1 MSKGTLRSQK
11 VSTGF
16 HLVLLWPS
24 TSYCHLS
31 RKRQCGASGLKAA
44 VAALPYLSCSLS
56 HPLFIHLFLAVDE
69 GILPKSMNSVK
80 KNLLLE
86 SEKNSQVGLQV
97 WSKAAAA
104 ASRSG
109 AGPVTAQRWEQHVGR
124 AFLTWHQAPLWPSL
138 PFGCFPGCLPLRA
151 LGVLGNSP
159 HTCAAS
165 YCVCS
170 PTSESPCPAV
180 QVLVSCWMGKRAQCS
195 APVSPCPAWLV
206 TAGVLCHIPAGPAM
220 LPAPLSSEHLALLWL
235 QLQR

>member
-1 MSKGTLRSQK
+1 MTQHKLLPLEQKKTMWCKWVESSSCCRS
-11 VSTGF
+11 
-16 HLVLLWPS
+16 LLP
-24 TSYCHLS
+24 L
-31 RKRQCGASGLKAA
+31 
-44 VAALPYLSCSLS
+44 LPFSSLIYTPLSCSWWGHS
-56 HPLFIHLFLAVDE
+56 PTVNEF
-69 GILPKSMNSVK
+69 NK
-80 KNLLLE
+80 KTLLLE

-104 ASRSG
+104 SGSG

-165 YCVCS
+165 CCVCS
-170 PTSESPCPAV
+170 PTSGSPCPAV
-180 QVLVSCWMGKRAQCS
+180 QVLVSCWMGKRAQRP

-220 LPAPLSSEHLALLWL
+220 LPAPLSSEHLAPLWL